1 MNNIDEDNDDHLIKK
16 SSSSAGLKSDRFVED
31 INSYV
36 YSAPNLN
43 LNYDGRG

>member
-1 MNNIDEDNDDHLIKK
+1 MDEEDNDDYLIK
-16 SSSSAGLKSDRFVED
+16 SNSSAGLKSDKFVED

>member
-1 MNNIDEDNDDHLIKK
+1 MDDDNDDNYLIK
-16 SSSSAGLKSDRFVED
+16 SHSSAGLRSDKFVED